1 MSKTPYDPA
10 FLEYLQKLSKSQG
23 KVTQGQL
30 AQLASLVDLR
40 FVQPNILQCC
50 HSSLWVYQANS
61 VLKKETDLEMFK
73 CIPALD

>member
-10 FLEYLQKLSKSQG
+10 FLECLQKLSKSQG
-23 KVTQGQL
+23 KVAQGQL
-30 AQLASLVDLR
+30 TQLVGLSDLQ

-50 HSSLWVYQANS
+50 HSSIWVYQANS
-61 VLKKETDLEMFK
+61 MLKKETDLEMFK